1 MRLSACGGGKRA
13 DGEADPRG
21 SRPVWLPKMATGA
34 GSLVRGRDGVRK
46 SDSREGV

>member
-1 MRLSACGGGKRA
+1 MRLSARGGGERRA
-13 DGEADPRG
+13 ADPRG
-21 SRPVWLPKMATGA
+21 ARPVWLPKMATGA